1 MEGAYPKIIQG
12 GMGVGISNWHLA
24 RTVSKLGHLGVV
36 SGVALEVLI
45 VRRLQDGDVGGH
57 VRRALEGFPFRDM
70 ARRALEKYY
79 IPGGKADGQ
88 PYAAIPLHK
97 RVGSKKLHELCIL
110 GNFVEVFLA
119 REGHDQAVG
128 INYLEKIQLPHLP
141 SIYGAMLAGVA
152 YVVMGAG
159 IPTMIPGVLDGL
171 TQHEAVS
178 YGLNVV
184 GAQAG
189 DDTFTR
195 FDPQDFMEGDH
206 PSLERPRFLPIIAS
220 NVLAA
225 TMLRRSNGKIDGF
238 VIEGPTA
245 GGHNAPPRGKLQV
258 NERGEPIYGERDAV
272 DLGKIR
278 ELGLPFWVAGGCASA
293 GKLREVLEMGGTGIQ
308 VGTAFA
314 LCEESG
320 MAEEYRRS
328 LLQKALAGTA
338 RVLTDRLASPT
349 GFPFKVAQLEGSL
362 SEQEVYL
369 PRTRICD
376 LGYLREVYRK
386 DGGGLGYRCSS
397 EPVERYV
404 AKGGKE
410 SDTIGRKCICNSLV
424 SNAGLPQVQQGSS
437 VEKPLLTCGDA
448 LTEIARFVPEGRTS
462 YTAHD
467 VITKLLEFE
476 ACHGVA

>member
-1 MEGAYPKIIQG
+1 
-12 GMGVGISNWHLA
+12 MGVGVSNWHLA
-24 RTVSKLGHLGVV
+24 QTVSKLGQLGLV
-36 SGVALEVLI
+36 SGVALEVVF
-45 VRRLQDGDVGGH
+45 VRHLQDGDVDGH
-57 VRRALEGFPFRDM
+57 IRRALEKFPFRDM

-79 IPGGKADGQ
+79 IPGGRADGK
-88 PYAAIPLHK
+88 PYAAIPFHK
-97 RVGSKKLHELCIL
+97 QVSSKKLHELCIL

-119 REGHDQAVG
+119 REGHDRAVG

-152 YVVMGAG
+152 YVVIGAG
-159 IPTMIPGVLDGL
+159 IPTMIPGVLDCFSR
-171 TQHEAVS
+171 HEAAS
-178 YGLNVV
+178 YGLHVV

-189 DDTFTR
+189 DDTFAR
-195 FDPQDFMEGDH
+195 FDPRDFMEGDH
-206 PSLERPRFLPIIAS
+206 PPLERPRFLPIIAS

-225 TMLRRSNGKIDGF
+225 TMLRRSNGKVDGF
-238 VIEGPTA
+238 VVEGPTA

-258 NERGEPIYGERDAV
+258 NEGGEPIYGERDVV

-293 GKLREVLEMGGTGIQ
+293 GKLREVLELGGTGIQ

-320 MAEEYRRS
+320 MAEVYRRE
-328 LLQKALAGTA
+328 LLQKAVAGTA
-338 RVLTDRLASPT
+338 RVFTDRLASPT

-362 SEQEVYL
+362 SEEDVYL
-369 PRTRICD
+369 SRTRICD

-386 DGGGLGYRCSS
+386 DDGSLGYRCAS
-397 EPVERYV
+397 EPVEIYL

-410 SDTIGRKCICNSLV
+410 SDTIGRKCICNSLA
-424 SNAGLPQVQQGSS
+424 SNVGFPQVRKGGS
-437 VEKPLLTCGDA
+437 VEKPLLTCGDDLA
-448 LTEIARFVPEGRTS
+448 EVARFLPEGQTS

-467 VITKLLEFE
+467 VITKLLELE
-476 ACHGVA
+476 T